1 MTSITTI
8 PETQMSQYKETPSE
22 APKGLFV
29 TKHKK
34 GGFTCLKN
42 FMGANPE
49 FSKWQFWMAAK
60 GWLKNH

>member
-1 MTSITTI
+1 MASITTI
-8 PETQMSQYKETPSE
+8 PENQMSRYKETPLN

-42 FMGANPE
+42 FIGSKPE
-49 FSKWQFWMAAK
+49 FKKWQFWKAAK
-60 GWLKNH
+60 GWLKQH